1 MSAAG
6 RAGKFSSALATMSA
20 SLAKAR
26 TPNLFAR
33 ASIAFA
39 LFAMLPQVH
48 ACSVCFGKSDSAL
61 AKGMNMGI
69 FTLLICIGAVLAALS
84 GFFVFLAVRSSKHP
98 HSDATGALPNSPSN
112 PAHS

>member
-1 MSAAG
+1 MKTPAVFI
-6 RAGKFSSALATMSA
+6 RILAL
-20 SLAKAR
+20 LALLACR
-26 TPNLFAR
+26 PE
-33 ASIAFA
+33 IA
-39 LFAMLPQVH
+39 Q

-69 FTLLICIGAVLAALS
+69 FTLLIFIGGVLAALS
-84 GFFVFLAVRSSKHP
+84 CFFVFLAVRSSKHP